1 MQTDWGAWAVASL
14 ALVLGN
20 ALFVATEYALI
31 SARRSR
37 IAALARRGDP
47 AARRLQAA
55 LEDLSTPVAGIQIG
69 VTLTGVGVG
78 VVTEPVVGDALRRAL
93 GGLLPLPLVSILSV
107 LLVSLSLVIAGELV
121 PKYLAL
127 RYADPI
133 ALAAIRPLALF
144 VAVFRP
150 LVALTR
156 WVAHSVLRLLGVS
169 PEDDGAA
176 AMTKDEL
183 ALLVRAGAEA
193 GEIAKAHADVV
204 AKSLNL
210 DLLTAEDIMVHRMDI
225 RWIPADLDA
234 EQARRRLAEIPFSRV
249 PVCGEDIDDIVGILY
264 LHDFLA
270 HMDDRPFDLRAL
282 ARPAVFV
289 PENLSLDRIVAR
301 MREERTQLLIVT
313 DEYGGTSGLVTLEDV
328 VEEVFGD
335 LEDRLESERPAI
347 EFLPS
352 GRVSVRADVRM
363 DELAEALGVETQ
375 GEPCTDTLAE
385 VVVNALGRVPS
396 VGDRV
401 RTELGVLRVDNM
413 ARRRITR
420 LSLLRR

>member
-1 MQTDWGAWAVASL
+1 METDWGAWAVASL

-31 SARRSR
+31 AARRSR
-37 IAALARRGDP
+37 IAALARKGH
-47 AARRLQAA
+47 AGARQLQQAFQ
-55 LEDLSTPVAGIQIG
+55 DLSTPVAGIQIAITVLG
-69 VTLTGVGVG
+69 IGVG
-78 VVTEPVVGDALRRAL
+78 VVTEPVVRDALARAM
-93 GGLLPLPLVSILSV
+93 GPWLPGPVVSVFSL
-107 LLVSLSLVIAGELV
+107 LLVALSLVVAGELV

-133 ALAAIRPLALF
+133 ALAAIRPLGLF
-144 VAVFRP
+144 VTALRP
-150 LVALTR
+150 FVVATR
-156 WVAHSVLRLLGVS
+156 WSADAVLRLFGLRAEEAGS
-169 PEDDGAA
+169 
-176 AMTKDEL
+176 AMTKEEL

-193 GEIAKAHADVV
+193 GQIAKAHADLV

-210 DLLTAEDIMVHRMDI
+210 DLLTAQDIMVHRMDI
-225 RWIPADLDA
+225 RWIPADLGA
-234 EQARRRLAEIPFSRV
+234 EEARRRLAEIPFSRV
-249 PVCGEDIDDIVGILY
+249 PVCGEDVDDVVGILY
-264 LHDFLA
+264 LHDFVAHLA
-270 HMDDRPFDLRAL
+270 DEPFDLRAL
-282 ARPAVFV
+282 VRPAVFV
-289 PENLSLDRIVAR
+289 PESLSLDRIVGR
-301 MREERTQLLIVT
+301 MREERTHLLIVT

-335 LEDRLESERPAI
+335 LEDRLESDRPAI
-347 EFLPS
+347 EMLPN

-363 DELAEALGVETQ
+363 DELAEALGLDQTA
-375 GEPCTDTLAE
+375 EPCTDTLAE
-385 VVVNALGRVPS
+385 VVVNALGRVPR